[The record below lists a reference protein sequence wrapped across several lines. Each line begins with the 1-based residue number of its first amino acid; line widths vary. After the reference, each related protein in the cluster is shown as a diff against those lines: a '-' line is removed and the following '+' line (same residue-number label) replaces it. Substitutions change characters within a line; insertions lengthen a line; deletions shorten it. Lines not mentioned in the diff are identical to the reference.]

1 MNISKKIHPQGKS
14 LLRLL
19 KTLPESRLSAGQR
32 HPASVYAISLSQ
44 TLRRIEDVLEQLPEY
59 VLSVQLD
66 TAHEAD
72 QALAATT
79 ETLIRQMDRHIGD
92 CLGII
97 AASLGA
103 ESPEYRE
110 CWQGIRSFAEVRK
123 LQADRLRDHGERVR
137 LMSFTSSQVV
147 VSGFFIEGRDAAQ
160 ALGPSPV
167 VHQGGNTAF
176 SFNLYLR
183 RIFLELNLLNTRLYD
198 VLRRS
203 GCKEVANDGASE
215 NNELVNVA
223 GKIAALGLYVFP
235 DELKSAFPNIFLKH
249 EGGAGVAGVGV
260 AGVDVAIV
268 SMPSLKKPLLA
279 PLPCSISISCDADA
293 AGHDYR
299 VPYS

>member
-19 KTLPESRLSAGQR
+19 KTLPESRLPVGQR

-66 TAHEAD
+66 NEHEAD

-79 ETLIRQMDRHIGD
+79 ETLIRQLDRHVGD

-97 AASLGA
+97 AMSLGG
-103 ESPEYRE
+103 ESSEYRE
-110 CWQGIRSFAEVRK
+110 CWLGIRAFAEVRK
-123 LQADRLRDHGERVR
+123 LQAKRLRDAGEHVR
-137 LMSFTSSQVV
+137 LMSFKSSQVV
-147 VSGFFIEGRDAAQ
+147 VSGFFIEGRDLAQ
-160 ALGPSPV
+160 AWGPSPV
-167 VHQGGNTAF
+167 VHPGGNTAF

-183 RIFLELNLLNTRLYD
+183 RIFLELNLLNTRVYD
-198 VLRRS
+198 VLKKS
-203 GCKEVANDGASE
+203 GCKEAENDGASE

-223 GKIAALGLYVFP
+223 RKIAALGLYVFP
-235 DELKSAFPNIFLKH
+235 DELKSVFPNVFLKH
-249 EGGAGVAGVGV
+249 EN
-260 AGVDVAIV
+260 GVDVAIV
-268 SMPSLKKPLLA
+268 SAPSLKKPLLA
-279 PLPCSISISCDADA
+279 PLPCTISISCDAEA
-293 AGHDYR
+293 AGQNYR